1 MLGLSIIL
9 DTELH
14 KRGWRR
20 TTLAAESGVSE
31 PTLSRIMNDTAY
43 IPELKTMAALSK
55 ALDLPLRRLLEACG
69 FDLDTTTPLDDSQRV
84 QLLMTAVPELHTFLA
99 PLAQLSPADRQSVI
113 TFAEMLAHKRSTT
126 KR

>member
-9 DTELH
+9 DTELQ

-20 TTLAAESGVSE
+20 SMLAAESGVSE
-31 PTLSRIMNDTAY
+31 PTLSRIMNDVAY

-55 ALDLPLRRLLEACG
+55 ALELPLRRLLEACG

-84 QLLMTAVPELHTFLA
+84 HLLMTAVPELYTFLV
-99 PLAQLSPADRQSVI
+99 PLAQLSPDDRQSVI
-113 TFAEMLAHKRSTT
+113 TFAEMLAQKHFKT
-126 KR
+126 

>member
-9 DTELH
+9 DTELQQ
-14 KRGWRR
+14 RGWRR
-20 TTLAAESGVSE
+20 NTLAAESGVSE
-31 PTLSRIMNDTAY
+31 PTLSRIMNDAAY

-69 FDLDTTTPLDDSQRV
+69 FDLDTTTPLDDSRRV

-99 PLAQLSPADRQSVI
+99 PLAQLSLADRQSVI

-126 KR
+126 ER

>member
-9 DTELH
+9 DTELQ

-20 TTLAAESGVSE
+20 NTLAAESGVSE
-31 PTLSRIMNDTAY
+31 PTLSRIMNDAAS

-69 FDLDTTTPLDDSQRV
+69 FALDTTTPLDDSQRV
-84 QLLMTAVPELHTFLA
+84 QLLLTAVPELHTFLT
-99 PLAQLSPADRQSVI
+99 PLAKLSPADRQSVI

-126 KR
+126 ER